1 MDSGAHYFKA
11 DLQVHTPRDG
21 RWKGDRPVSDEDRER
36 YARRFVS
43 ACRANGLQAVA
54 ITDHHDV
61 ALLPYI
67 RAAAAAEVG
76 PGGKTLPAH
85 ERLVVFPG
93 IELTLAVP
101 CQALL
106 LFDAD
111 FSDTDLAR
119 VLDVLTITS
128 ADAAEAKGADPVAL
142 AYLTELRGVYEQ
154 LDHHAWLKGR
164 YILLP
169 NVTDGGLGTLIRKR
183 MQQKYID
190 MPCVGAYVDGP
201 ITKLGYGARKILDGE
216 DQAWGYKRV
225 AVVQTSDSRAESFEL
240 LGAHATWIKW
250 AAPTAEA
257 LRQACLAQESRIVHS
272 EPELPSVV
280 VTRLSVSN
288 SKFMGPVELELNPQY
303 NAIIGGRGTGKSTLL
318 EYLRWALCDQPGQ
331 HQEAEEIP
339 DQAARRR
346 RLIGQTLA
354 PVDGHVEVHLLVN
367 GIPHLVRR
375 HGKSGEV
382 LLRVGSGELKPTT
395 HDDVRALL
403 PVQAYSQKQ
412 LSSVSVRVDE
422 LARFVTSPIRES
434 LDAIAGRESEI
445 AARTRENFVHLQRR
459 RALQRSIAREEI
471 LAASLAQQAQSL
483 REGLDAVTP
492 EDRAV
497 LADKPRHD
505 AADRTV
511 SAWNR
516 RLERVRESAEEY
528 ASTISRLA
536 AEIAPT
542 PDSEAVAH
550 RDLLVSIEGALRDAL
565 SDTARLAG
573 KAVSKAR
580 AADATDGTLGKLL
593 ADWQKMKTA
602 FAEQYA
608 GATERSAAH
617 RSKLEELA
625 KLEDRRRD
633 AQNGVDEQKEELGG
647 LGEPDQKH
655 ADYRAEWRDLQ
666 AERTTAIEGECA
678 ALTSLSGGL
687 IRARVLRSAG
697 LDLLHE
703 RFKSAITGS
712 NVRAAKVEAFIKNIA
727 EAAEPLTAWEDAMDE
742 LEAVTLTRD
751 DPGSGPTIL
760 KTALT
765 RFKAEEVEKMAALLT
780 PEGVL
785 ELKLLPMDDHPA
797 FEYQTKDGEYI
808 TFEDASAGQQA
819 TALVRVLLNQSGPPL
834 IIDQP
839 EEDLDSQVI
848 LEIVDQIWQAKR
860 RRQLIFTSHN
870 ANLVVNGDAEQVVC
884 CDYRAAGD
892 QSGAQ
897 IKATGAIDIPGVR
910 EEITN
915 VMEGGEKAFRLRKE
929 KYGF

>member
-21 RWKGDRPVSDEDRER
+21 RWKGSRPVGDEDRER
-36 YARRFVS
+36 YARSFVS
-43 ACRANGLQAVA
+43 ACRTKGLHAVG
-54 ITDHHDV
+54 ITDHHDI
-61 ALLPYI
+61 ALLAFI
-67 RAAAAAEVG
+67 RAAVASEVG
-76 PGGKTLPAH
+76 PGGKPLPAH
-85 ERLVVFPG
+85 EQLVVFPG

-106 LFDAD
+106 LFDSDFTDAD
-111 FSDTDLAR
+111 LTR
-119 VLDVLTITS
+119 VLDVLTITA
-128 ADAAEAKGADPVAL
+128 ADHADAKGAEPTAL
-142 AYLTELRGVYEQ
+142 AHLTELGAVYEQ

-164 YILLP
+164 YIVLP

-201 ITKLGYGARKILDGE
+201 ITKLGEGAGRILNGE
-216 DQAWGYKRV
+216 DQAWGFKRV
-225 AVVQTSDSRAESFEL
+225 AVVQTSDSRAQSFES

-250 AAPTAEA
+250 ATPTAEA
-257 LRQACLAQESRIVHS
+257 LRQACLAQESRIAHS

-288 SKFMGPVELELNPQY
+288 SKFMGPVELDLNPQY

-318 EYLRWALCDQPGQ
+318 EYLRWALCDQPGK

-346 RLIGQTLA
+346 RLIDQTLA
-354 PVDGHVEVHLLVN
+354 PLDGHVEVHLLLN
-367 GIPHLVRR
+367 GIPHVVRR

-382 LLRVGSGELKPTT
+382 LMRVGSGELKPAA

-412 LSSVSVRVDE
+412 LSSISVRVDE
-422 LARFVTSPIRES
+422 LTRFVTSPIRET
-434 LDAIAGRESEI
+434 LDAIAGRERDL
-445 AARTRENFVHLQRR
+445 AARTRENFAHLQRR
-459 RALQRSIAREEI
+459 RALQRSIARDEV
-471 LAASLAQQAQSL
+471 LAASLAQQAQSM
-483 REGLDAVTP
+483 REGLDAVSP
-492 EDRAV
+492 ADRAV
-497 LADKPRHD
+497 LAEKPKYD
-505 AADRTV
+505 AAEQTV
-511 SAWNR
+511 AGWVR
-516 RLERVRESAEEY
+516 RLERVREAAEEY

-536 AEIAPT
+536 AEIGPT
-542 PDSEAVAH
+542 PEPESVVH
-550 RDLLVSIEGALRDAL
+550 RDLLMSIGGALRDAL
-565 SDTARLAG
+565 SDAARLAG
-573 KAVSKAR
+573 EAESKAR
-580 AADATDGTLGKLL
+580 TVDATHGALGKLL
-593 ADWQKMKTA
+593 ADWQAKKAT
-602 FAEQYA
+602 FGDQYA
-608 GATERSAAH
+608 GATERSVAH
-617 RSKLEELA
+617 RSKLEELGT
-625 KLEDRRRD
+625 LEDRRREV
-633 AQNGVDEQKEELGG
+633 QNGVDEQKEELAG
-647 LGEPDQKH
+647 LGEPDERH
-655 ADYRAEWRDLQ
+655 ARYRSEWRHLQ
-666 AERTTAIEGECA
+666 AERTTVIDGECES
-678 ALTSLSGGL
+678 LTSLSGGL

-703 RFKSAITGS
+703 RFKLAITGS
-712 NVRAAKVEAFIKNIA
+712 NVRAAKLESLMKDIA
-727 EAAEPLTAWEDAMDE
+727 DAAEPLEAWEQSMDE
-742 LEAVTLTRD
+742 LEAVVLARD

-760 KTALT
+760 KTALK
-765 RFKAEEVEKMAALLT
+765 RFKAEEVEKMAGLLT

-808 TFEDASAGQQA
+808 LFEDASAGQQA
-819 TALVRVLLNQSGPPL
+819 TALVRVLLNQTGPPL

-848 LEIVDQIWQAKR
+848 LQIVAQIWQAKR

-892 QSGAQ
+892 QSGAK
-897 IKATGAIDIPGVR
+897 IKTTGAIDITAVR

>member
-1 MDSGAHYFKA
+1 MDSGAHYFKT
-11 DLQVHTPRDG
+11 DLQVHTPRDAG
-21 RWKGDRPVSDEDRER
+21 WKGNRPVSDEDRER
-36 YARRFVS
+36 FARSFVS
-43 ACRANGLQAVA
+43 ACRAKGLQAVA

-67 RAAAAAEVG
+67 RGAAASEVG
-76 PGGKTLPAH
+76 PGGKTLPPH

-119 VLDVLTITS
+119 VLDVLTIIS
-128 ADAAEAKGADPVAL
+128 ADAAEARGADPIAL
-142 AYLTELRGVYEQ
+142 AHLTELRAIYEQ

-164 YILLP
+164 YIVLP

-183 MQQKYID
+183 MQHKYID

-201 ITKLGYGARKILDGE
+201 ISNLGEGARKILNGE

-225 AVVQTSDSRAESFEL
+225 AVVQTSDSRAESFES
-240 LGAHATWIKW
+240 LGVHPTWIKW
-250 AAPTAEA
+250 ATPTAEA
-257 LRQACLAQESRIVHS
+257 LRQACLAQESRIADR

-303 NAIIGGRGTGKSTLL
+303 NAILGGRGTGKSTLL

-346 RLIGQTLA
+346 RLIEQTLA
-354 PVDGHVEVHLLVN
+354 PLDGHVEVHLLVN
-367 GIPHLVRR
+367 GIRHVVRR
-375 HGKSGEV
+375 HGKSREV
-382 LLRVGSGELKPTT
+382 LLRVGSGELNLAT

-403 PVQAYSQKQ
+403 PLQAYSQKQ

-422 LARFVTSPIRES
+422 LTRFVTTPIRET
-434 LDAIAGRESEI
+434 LDAIAAKESDL
-445 AARTRENFVHLQRR
+445 AARTRENFVHVQRR
-459 RALQRSIAREEI
+459 RALERSIARDEV
-471 LAASLAQQAQSL
+471 LATSLAQQAQSM
-483 REGLDAVTP
+483 REGLEAVTP

-497 LADKPRHD
+497 LAEKPKYD
-505 AADRTV
+505 AADRAV
-511 SAWNR
+511 SGWVR
-516 RLERVRESAEEY
+516 RLERVQEAAEEY

-536 AEIAPT
+536 AEITPT
-542 PDSEAVAH
+542 PDPETVAH
-550 RDLLVSIEGALRDAL
+550 RDLLVSIEGALNDVL
-565 SDTARLAG
+565 SDAARLVGEAE
-573 KAVSKAR
+573 SKAR
-580 AADATDGTLGKLL
+580 AADATDGSLGKLL
-593 ADWQKMKTA
+593 ADWQAKKTA
-602 FAEQYA
+602 FSEQYA
-608 GATERSAAH
+608 SAIERSAAH
-617 RSKLEELA
+617 RSKLDELA
-625 KLEDRRRD
+625 KLEDRRREV
-633 AQNGVDEQKEELGG
+633 QNGLDEQNEDLAG
-647 LGEPDQKH
+647 LGEPAKKH
-655 ADYRAEWRDLQ
+655 ADYRREWRDLQ

-678 ALTSLSGGL
+678 SLTSLSGGL

-712 NVRAAKVEAFIKNIA
+712 NVRAAKAETFMKDIA
-727 EAAEPLTAWEDAMDE
+727 DAAEPLAAWEEAMDE
-742 LEAVTLTRD
+742 LEAVLLASD
-751 DPGSGPTIL
+751 DPGAGPTIL
-760 KTALT
+760 KTALK
-765 RFKAEEVEKMAALLT
+765 RFKTEEVEKMAALLT

-808 TFEDASAGQQA
+808 PFEDASAGQQA
-819 TALVRVLLNQSGPPL
+819 TALVRVLLNQTGPPL

-884 CDYRAAGD
+884 CDYRATGD
-892 QSGAQ
+892 QSGAK
-897 IKATGAIDIPGVR
+897 IKTTGAIDIPAVR

-915 VMEGGEKAFRLRKE
+915 VMEGGEKAFLLRKE